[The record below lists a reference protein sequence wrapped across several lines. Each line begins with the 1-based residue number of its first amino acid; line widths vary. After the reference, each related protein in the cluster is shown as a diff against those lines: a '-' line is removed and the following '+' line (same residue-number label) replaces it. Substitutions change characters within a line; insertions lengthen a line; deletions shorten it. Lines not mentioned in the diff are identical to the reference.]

1 MHQIL
6 SNCYID
12 LSDFSSAAPTLVAVA
27 TATATSSGQNLPQI
41 VTHIL
46 QKAFF
51 RHALVLSKMTE
62 IVSKTTSNNHF
73 RQKCCYYRH
82 FFTSYPEMNEV
93 LNRFAAEADANEI
106 WISAEVQELRENR
119 SGNQLCQIV
128 GMALDTAKRN
138 CIETTPPRGRYI
150 RIRCRD
156 MQEQTLIKIQ
166 YSCEDR
172 MLREFDK
179 AIVKMRDLIESVGGY
194 LKLQLDGDTGSIK
207 IAIPDN

>member
-1 MHQIL
+1 MAVQKL
-6 SNCYID
+6 DAID
-12 LSDFSSAAPTLVAVA
+12 
-27 TATATSSGQNLPQI
+27 GMNQRQN
-41 VTHIL
+41 
-46 QKAFF
+46 
-51 RHALVLSKMTE
+51 
-62 IVSKTTSNNHF
+62 
-73 RQKCCYYRH
+73 RH

-93 LNRFAAEADANEI
+93 LNRFAAEADADEI
-106 WISAEVQELRENR
+106 WISAEV
-119 SGNQLCQIV
+119 
-128 GMALDTAKRN
+128 
-138 CIETTPPRGRYI
+138 
-150 RIRCRD
+150 RD

>member
-1 MHQIL
+1 MAVQKL
-6 SNCYID
+6 DAID
-12 LSDFSSAAPTLVAVA
+12 
-27 TATATSSGQNLPQI
+27 GMNQRQN
-41 VTHIL
+41 
-46 QKAFF
+46 
-51 RHALVLSKMTE
+51 
-62 IVSKTTSNNHF
+62 
-73 RQKCCYYRH
+73 RH

-93 LNRFAAEADANEI
+93 LNRFAAEADADDI
-106 WISAEVQELRENR
+106 WISAEVQELKENR

-138 CIETTPPRGRYI
+138 CIETTSPRGRYI

-179 AIVKMRDLIESVGGY
+179 GIIKMRELINSVDGY
-194 LKLQLDGDTGSIK
+194 LKLQLDGDKGIIK
-207 IAIPDN
+207 IAVPDN

>member
-1 MHQIL
+1 MAVQKL
-6 SNCYID
+6 YAID
-12 LSDFSSAAPTLVAVA
+12 
-27 TATATSSGQNLPQI
+27 GMNQRQN
-41 VTHIL
+41 
-46 QKAFF
+46 
-51 RHALVLSKMTE
+51 
-62 IVSKTTSNNHF
+62 
-73 RQKCCYYRH
+73 RH

-93 LNRFAAEADANEI
+93 LNRFAAEADADEI
-106 WISAEVQELRENR
+106 WISAEVQELKENR
-119 SGNQLCQIV
+119 SGSQLCQIV

-194 LKLQLDGDTGSIK
+194 LNLQLDGDKGIIK
-207 IAIPDN
+207 IAVPDN

>member
-1 MHQIL
+1 MAVQKL
-6 SNCYID
+6 DAID
-12 LSDFSSAAPTLVAVA
+12 
-27 TATATSSGQNLPQI
+27 GMNQRQN
-41 VTHIL
+41 
-46 QKAFF
+46 
-51 RHALVLSKMTE
+51 
-62 IVSKTTSNNHF
+62 
-73 RQKCCYYRH
+73 RH

-106 WISAEVQELRENR
+106 WISAEVQELKENR

-172 MLREFDK
+172 VIREFDK
-179 AIVKMRDLIESVGGY
+179 GIIKMRELINSVDGY
-194 LKLQLDGDTGSIK
+194 LKLQLDGDKGIIK
-207 IAIPDN
+207 IAVPDN